1 MRKRQLRLPRHDNAK
16 ENERAGECRP
26 SHLPQIFFAVK
37 SAPSVFV
44 ACRSTAD
51 GHTLNH
57 RVLVK
62 TEVLLNVAGCQT
74 PLFQILLVII
84 LGLEKGLCGHDLGM
98 NLFAEAPRFHQLF
111 L

>member
-1 MRKRQLRLPRHDNAK
+1 MRNRQLRLPRHDNAK
-16 ENERAGECRP
+16 ENRGLANAGP
-26 SHLPQIFFAVK
+26 LTFLKSSSSVK
-37 SAPSVFV
+37 PASSVLV
-44 ACRSTAD
+44 ACRVQLTASTL
-51 GHTLNH
+51 TH

-62 TEVLLNVAGCQT
+62 NEVLLNVAGRQT